1 MIFNKDK
8 YLQVLI
14 RVRAWT
20 WCVGLNETHWP
31 LKRYHDQNRQVV
43 LKPLAFWV
51 SLIRSKLP
59 IIPLCH
65 SLKGKYG
72 SPIFN
77 CLLEPVG
84 CSLDVDNRPRS
95 FSRRKRGYFSPSNS
109 FLSFWFRPLARLTTP
124 LGARVLRLHVRKRS
138 LFARPF
144 VVFTCVSIH
153 GLSQL
158 QNICSYSWAAKQRA
172 LPTKFAVENYHF
184 FE

>member
-31 LKRYHDQNRQVV
+31 LIRYHDQNEQVV
-43 LKPLAFWV
+43 LKSLAFWV

-59 IIPLCH
+59 TISLCR

-84 CSLDVDNRPRS
+84 CSLDADNRPRS
-95 FSRRKRGYFSPSNS
+95 FSRRKRGYFPPSNS
-109 FLSFWFRPLARLTTP
+109 FLSFYSDHLQGWPRPWVLESCDFTFGSVVCTP
-124 LGARVLRLHVRKRS
+124 ICCFHLCQYSRVK
-138 LFARPF
+138 
-144 VVFTCVSIH
+144 
-153 GLSQL
+153 
-158 QNICSYSWAAKQRA
+158 
-172 LPTKFAVENYHF
+172 PTSKHL
-184 FE
+184 

>member
-77 CLLEPVG
+77 YLLEPVG

-109 FLSFWFRPLARLTTP
+109 FLSFYSDHLQGWPLP
-124 LGARVLRLHVRKRS
+124 WVLGSCDFTFGSVVCLRALL
-138 LFARPF
+138 LFLP
-144 VVFTCVSIH
+144 VSVFT
-153 GLSQL
+153 G
-158 QNICSYSWAAKQRA
+158 
-172 LPTKFAVENYHF
+172 
-184 FE
+184 